1 MASSN
6 AGAPKLY
13 TEAEVRT
20 KLATDRR
27 WTLRAIEVLY
37 QWQTADE
44 QDAGDTRHQNM
55 VGFNSADARRL
66 SFYASLMREG
76 KALTP
81 RQIAVAQERLPKY
94 AKQIMLAIA
103 EKSASEGVNR

>member
-1 MASSN
+1 MD
-6 AGAPKLY
+6 APKLY

-20 KLATDRR
+20 KLATDPR
-27 WTLRAIEVLY
+27 WTLRALEVLY

-44 QDAGDTRHQNM
+44 QIAGDTRHQNM

-66 SFYASLMREG
+66 SFYASLLREG
-76 KALTP
+76 KRLNP

-94 AKQIMLAIA
+94 AKQILLAIA
-103 EKSASEGVNR
+103 EKSAGQGANR